1 MLAAFLFLFIL
12 NNFMSIDA
20 YITIAIFILT
30 ICGLLKFQ
38 SRPSAIFGLTLLSL
52 VISGLVTKTQLL
64 SSIANPGLITLI
76 LLIVCSFALEKIRL
90 LRIIA
95 SKVILVGYKATFLR
109 LFVVT
114 AVCSALLNNTA
125 VVATLLSPIRNN
137 PHHFASKLLLPLSYA
152 AILGGTL
159 TLIGTSTNLI
169 VNSLFIDAEG
179 HSLEFFSFTAI
190 GFMLVVGCGLVL
202 AVCIRFLPEN
212 EHQTDGR
219 EGYFIDAKIVENSEL
234 INRSVEDNGLR
245 HLESLFLV
253 EVVRDGHLIS
263 PVYPTE
269 ILQENDRL
277 IFSGDI
283 AKVGQLSQFSGLQTF
298 AHTNDL
304 KDSNL
309 TEVVV
314 RQESVL
320 VRKTLKN
327 VGFRAL
333 FDAAVVAIRRDGE
346 QVSGKL
352 GDIEIKAGDFLILA
366 AGDDF
371 KSRRNIS
378 KNFIVLTGVET
389 EQRLNGWKAW
399 LAVGGFVSTI
409 ALAAFGAIDLLEG
422 LVVLLGALL
431 FSRSVNVNEI
441 MRRLPVDIWL
451 IVSSAI
457 LLSHALVNAG
467 VVEILGDFVS
477 HSVDENHAY
486 IALIFIYLLTW
497 LMTELVTNNA
507 AAALIFPIAYSVAL
521 GLGVDILPFVMTVAF
536 AASGSFIS
544 PYGYQTNLMVFNAG
558 QYRLNDFVKV
568 GLPVSLMYGAIVII
582 AVPIF
587 FPF

>member
-1 MLAAFLFLFIL
+1 
-12 NNFMSIDA
+12 MSIDA
-20 YITIAIFILT
+20 YLTITIFLFT
-30 ICGLLKFQ
+30 IIGLLKFQ
-38 SRPSAIFGLTLLSL
+38 NRPAAVFGVTLLSL
-52 VISGLVTKTQLL
+52 VASGLVTKSQLL

-76 LLIVCSFALEKIRL
+76 LLIVCSFALEKTKL

-109 LFVVT
+109 LFAVT
-114 AVCSALLNNTA
+114 TACSALLNNTA

-179 HSLEFFSFTAI
+179 HSLEFFSFSAI
-190 GFMLVVGCGLVL
+190 GIILVVGCGLVL
-202 AVCIRFLPEN
+202 ALSVRFLPEN
-212 EHQTDGR
+212 EHQVDGR

-234 INRSVEDNGLR
+234 IHRSVEDNGLR

-263 PVYPTE
+263 PVSPTE
-269 ILQENDRL
+269 ILQQNDRL

-283 AKVGQLSQFSGLQTF
+283 TKVGQLSQFSGLETF

-314 RQESVL
+314 RQESIL

-352 GDIEIKAGDFLILA
+352 GDIEIKAGDFLVLA

-389 EQRLNGWKAW
+389 EKRLNGWKAW
-399 LAVGGFVSTI
+399 LSVGGFILTI
-409 ALAAFGAIDLLEG
+409 ALAAFGMIDLLEG
-422 LVVLLGALL
+422 LVILLGGLL

-441 MRRLPVDIWL
+441 MRRFPVDIWL

-467 VVEILGDFVS
+467 VVEYMGDFVN
-477 HSVDENHAY
+477 HSVDKEHAY
-486 IALIFIYLLTW
+486 IALILIYLLTW

-507 AAALIFPIAYSVAL
+507 AAALMFPIAYSLAL
-521 GLGVDILPFVMTVAF
+521 GFGVDILPFVMTVAF

-558 QYRLNDFVKV
+558 QYKLKDFVKV
-568 GLPVSLMYGAIVII
+568 GLPVSLTYGAIVII
-582 AVPIF
+582 TVPIF

>member
-1 MLAAFLFLFIL
+1 
-12 NNFMSIDA
+12 MSTDA
-20 YITIAIFILT
+20 YLTISIFLLT

-38 SRPSAIFGLTLLSL
+38 SRPAAVFGLTLLSL
-52 VISGLVTKTQLL
+52 VALGLVSKTQLL

-76 LLIVCSFALEKIRL
+76 LLIICSFALEKTRL
-90 LRIIA
+90 LRVIA
-95 SKVILVGYKATFLR
+95 SKVIVVGYKTTLIR
-109 LFVVT
+109 LFGVT
-114 AVCSALLNNTA
+114 TMCSALLNNTA

-179 HSLEFFSFTAI
+179 HSLGFFSFTAI
-190 GFMLVVGCGLVL
+190 GLMLVTGCGAVL
-202 AVCIRFLPEN
+202 AICVRFLPEN
-212 EHQTDGR
+212 EQLLDGSK
-219 EGYFIDAKIVENSEL
+219 GYFIDAKIVDKSEL
-234 INRSVEDNGLR
+234 IGRSVEANGLR

-253 EVVRDGHLIS
+253 ELVREGRLIT
-263 PVYPTE
+263 PVAPSE
-269 ILQENDRL
+269 VLQENDRL

-283 AKVGQLSQFSGLQTF
+283 TKLGQLSQFSGLETF
-298 AHTNDL
+298 AHKNDL

-314 RQESVL
+314 RQESIL
-320 VRKTLKN
+320 VRKTLKQ

-346 QVSGKL
+346 NISGKL
-352 GDIEIKAGDFLILA
+352 GDVELQSGDFLVLSV
-366 AGDDF
+366 GDDF
-371 KSRRNIS
+371 KSRRNLS
-378 KNFIVLTGVET
+378 KNFIVLSGVET
-389 EQRLNGWKAW
+389 EIRLNGWKAW
-399 LAVGGFVSTI
+399 LSVGGFLVSI
-409 ALAAFGAIDLLEG
+409 ALAALGVIDLLEG
-422 LVVLLGALL
+422 LVILLGLL
-431 FSRSVNVNEI
+431 IFSQSINVNEV

-451 IVSSAI
+451 IVASAI

-467 VVEILGDFVS
+467 VVELIGGFVNQ
-477 HSVDENHAY
+477 SVGKEHAY
-486 IALIFIYLLTW
+486 LALILVYILTW

-507 AAALIFPIAYSVAL
+507 AAALMFPIAYSLAL
-521 GLGVDILPFVMTVAF
+521 GFGVDVLPFVMTVAF

-558 QYRLNDFVKV
+558 QYKLKDFVKV
-568 GLPVSLMYGAIVII
+568 GLPVSIVYGLIVTV

>member
-1 MLAAFLFLFIL
+1 
-12 NNFMSIDA
+12 MSIEA
-20 YITIAIFILT
+20 YLTIAIFLLT
-30 ICGLLKFQ
+30 IVGLLKFQ
-38 SRPSAIFGLTLLSL
+38 SRPAAVFGVTLLSL
-52 VISGLVTKTQLL
+52 VASGLVTRTQLL

-76 LLIVCSFALEKIRL
+76 LLIVCSFALEKTRL
-90 LRIIA
+90 LRFIA
-95 SKVILVGYKATFLR
+95 SKVILVSYKGTFAR
-109 LFVVT
+109 LFAIT
-114 AVCSALLNNTA
+114 AACSALLNNTA

-169 VNSLFIDAEG
+169 VNSLYIDAEG
-179 HSLEFFSFTAI
+179 GSLPFFSFTAI
-190 GFMLVVGCGLVL
+190 GLMLVTGCGAVL
-202 AVCIRFLPEN
+202 ALLVKFLPEN
-212 EHQTDGR
+212 EPQTDGKQ
-219 EGYFIDAKIVENSEL
+219 EYFIDAKIAGNSEL

-263 PVYPTE
+263 PVAPSE
-269 ILQENDRL
+269 ILHENDRL

-283 AKVGQLSQFSGLQTF
+283 TKVGQLSQFSGLMTF
-298 AHTNDL
+298 AHKSEL

-314 RQESVL
+314 RQESIL

-327 VGFRAL
+327 IGFRAL

-352 GDIEIKAGDFLILA
+352 GDIEIKAGDFLVLA
-366 AGDDF
+366 VGDDF

-389 EQRLNGWKAW
+389 EVRLSGWKAW
-399 LAVGGFVSTI
+399 LSVGGFVATI
-409 ALAAFGAIDLLEG
+409 AFAAFGFIDLLQG
-422 LVVLLGALL
+422 LVILLGLLL

-467 VVEILGDFVS
+467 VVDHLGDFVN
-477 HSVDENHAY
+477 HSIDKEHAY
-486 IALIFIYLLTW
+486 LALIIIYLLTW

-507 AAALIFPIAYSVAL
+507 AAALMFPIAYSLAL
-521 GLGVDILPFVMTVAF
+521 GFGVDVMPFVMTVAF
-536 AASGSFIS
+536 AASGSFVS

-558 QYRLNDFVKV
+558 QYRIKDFIKV
-568 GLPVSLMYGAIVII
+568 GLPISIVYGLIVII

>member
-1 MLAAFLFLFIL
+1 
-12 NNFMSIDA
+12 MSIDA
-20 YITIAIFILT
+20 YITIALFLLT
-30 ICGLLKFQ
+30 ILGLLKFQ
-38 SRPSAIFGLTLLSL
+38 SRPAAVFGLTLISL
-52 VISGLVTKTQLL
+52 VAMGLVSKAQLL

-76 LLIVCSFALEKIRL
+76 LLIICSFALEKTRL

-95 SKVILVGYKATFLR
+95 SKVILVSYKSTFVR
-109 LFVVT
+109 LFAVT
-114 AVCSALLNNTA
+114 TACSALLNNTA

-190 GFMLVVGCGLVL
+190 GLMLVIGCGLVL
-202 AVCIRFLPEN
+202 AICVRFLPEN
-212 EHQTDGR
+212 KHEMDNSK
-219 EGYFIDAKIVENSEL
+219 GYFIDAKVVENSEL

-253 EVVRDGHLIS
+253 EVVREGRLIS
-263 PVYPTE
+263 PVSPNE
-269 ILQENDRL
+269 ILKLHDRL

-283 AKVGQLSQFSGLQTF
+283 TKVGQLSQFSGLETF
-298 AHTNDL
+298 AHKNEL

-320 VRKTLKN
+320 VRRTIKSL
-327 VGFRAL
+327 GFRAL

-346 QVSGKL
+346 EISGKL
-352 GDIEIKAGDFLILA
+352 GDVQIKAGDFLVLA
-366 AGDDF
+366 VGDDF

-378 KNFIVLTGVET
+378 KNFIVLSGVET
-389 EQRLNGWKAW
+389 EVRLNGWKAW
-399 LAVGGFVSTI
+399 LSVAGFITTI
-409 ALAAFGAIDLLEG
+409 GLAAFGAIDLLEG
-422 LVVLLGALL
+422 LVILLGALL
-431 FSRSVNVNEI
+431 FTQALNVNEI
-441 MRRLPVDIWL
+441 MRRLPTDIWL

-467 VVEILGDFVS
+467 VVDVLGEFVN
-477 HSVDENHAY
+477 HSVDKEHVY
-486 IALIFIYLLTW
+486 LALILVYVLTW

-507 AAALIFPIAYSVAL
+507 AAALMFPIAYSLAL
-521 GLGVDILPFVMTVAF
+521 GFGVDILPFVMTVAF
-536 AASGSFIS
+536 AASGSFVS

-558 QYRLNDFVKV
+558 QYRIKDFIKI
-568 GLPVSLMYGAIVII
+568 GLPVSLVYGAIVII

-587 FPF
+587 FPFY